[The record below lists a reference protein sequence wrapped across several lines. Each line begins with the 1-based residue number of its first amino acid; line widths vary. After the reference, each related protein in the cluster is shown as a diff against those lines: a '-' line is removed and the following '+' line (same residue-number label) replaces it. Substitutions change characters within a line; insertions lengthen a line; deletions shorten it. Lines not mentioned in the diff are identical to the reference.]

1 MRATIQFS
9 HPDKKLAILQKLLTV
24 IKGIKNLRQHILA
37 HGILLERLSASE
49 IEKLK
54 ETLAGSNNSKCIIAG
69 NSARVI
75 FIGGELRA
83 LFGLVI
89 PLPRQSD
96 FARIF
101 WERGFTLEEV
111 SSDQA
116 ESLRDQLDAIATV
129 TVSPDIAQTRIYT
142 VSGQV
147 SQDDGAPLS
156 ARGFTVRAFD
166 SLSAS
171 GLLPCGSAAALQ
183 ADGFYRIDYAWR
195 SNGRKGPD
203 LVVRV
208 FDAERSVV
216 AESKK
221 PSAAIQEF
229 LDITVE
235 ALCIVRGRTR
245 YPDGSPLPNA
255 IVRAFDRD
263 LRSEVLLGQTVTDA
277 DGFYEIPYNTGQFST
292 KKARADLIIRVFEPD
307 SGMEGEGAEGEA
319 DGGEEIAV
327 SDIVFNA
334 PLQQTIDLEI
344 APSKFLG
351 PSEYERYMD
360 ELKPLI
366 GNESAREL
374 TDDDLNFLSGKTSIP
389 VEQLNYVRLDAQ
401 WSFQYELEP
410 AVAYGFFRQGLPTD
424 LDHLLAEKSS
434 RLRDALEASLVH
446 NIIPAVIAGQIDQS
460 VDQLLSLANLR
471 VVELDRKAR

>member
-24 IKGIKNLRQHILA
+24 VKGIKNLRQHILA
-37 HGILLERLSASE
+37 HGILLERLSESE

-54 ETLAGSNNSKCIIAG
+54 ETLAESNNFKCIIAG

-75 FIGGELRA
+75 IIDGELRV

-89 PLPRQSD
+89 PIPRQSD

-116 ESLRDQLDAIATV
+116 ESLKDQLDAIATV
-129 TVSPDIAQTRIYT
+129 TVSPDIAQIRIYT

-147 SQDDGAPLS
+147 CQDDGAPLT

-166 SLSAS
+166 SLPAR

-183 ADGFYRIDYAWR
+183 PDGSYRVDYAWR

-216 AESKK
+216 AESRK

-245 YPDGSPLPNA
+245 YPDGAPLPNV

-263 LRSEVLLGQTVTDA
+263 LRSEILLGQTVTDA

-307 SGMEGEGAEGEA
+307 SRMEGQGAEGGA

-334 PLQQTIDLEI
+334 PLQQAIDLEI

-351 PSEYERYMD
+351 PSEYERHMD

-366 GNESAREL
+366 GNEPAQEL
-374 TDDDLNFLSGKTSIP
+374 TDEDLNFLNGKTSISF
-389 VEQLNYVRLDAQ
+389 EQLHYVRLDAQ

-410 AVAYGFFRQGLPTD
+410 AVAYGFFRQGLPTE
-424 LDHLLAEKSS
+424 LDHLLTEKSS
-434 RLRDALEASLVH
+434 RLRNALEASLAQ
-446 NIIPAVIAGQIDQS
+446 NIIPAVISGQIDQS
-460 VDQLLSLANLR
+460 IDQLLSLVDSR